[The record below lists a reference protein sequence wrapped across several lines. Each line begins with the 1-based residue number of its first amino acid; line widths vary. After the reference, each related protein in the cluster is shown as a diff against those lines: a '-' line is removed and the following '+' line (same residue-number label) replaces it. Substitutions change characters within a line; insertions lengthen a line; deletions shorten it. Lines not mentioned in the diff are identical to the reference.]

1 MGAKK
6 MKTTCLNDAYQQ
18 SHYTILGAG
27 GDLDEWVAGYNKLL
41 TEQGIGTPTCWSQ
54 TTGENLNNYAAT
66 HGEVTDLFQD
76 DLTVLTFPL
85 DGLHVGKLAM
95 FKLTME
101 DRWFDDVTDNMTAT
115 ITPDEDTA

>member
-1 MGAKK
+1 MIYKCSCA
-6 MKTTCLNDAYQQ
+6 CD
-18 SHYTILGAG
+18 
-27 GDLDEWVAGYNKLL
+27 D
-41 TEQGIGTPTCWSQ
+41 P
-54 TTGENLNNYAAT
+54 
-66 HGEVTDLFQD
+66 FRD